1 LVYVQISKSARQIS
15 SDMST
20 KSLMQLS
27 AFLCLIALQLLI
39 VNPVSGRQLEP
50 AASTLVE
57 RLTRDGVDR
66 EYLQDLFARPE
77 FRLVP
82 QAVAKSL
89 IRKEANLNY
98 AQYLEKYAVDRTIA
112 YLRTHRRSLEGMEQ
126 HFGISAPV
134 VVAIL
139 SVETSCGRYMGK
151 FPTVNVL
158 ATQAL
163 SLEPTI
169 YGRIYDLIP
178 AKEKSKLTRER
189 VRERLT
195 KKSVR
200 AYAELKAFLAL
211 FKEQDRDP
219 LSVRGSMEGA
229 IGLPQFL
236 PSNINTYGFDGN
248 GDGKID
254 LFEHEDAIASVASF
268 LKAHKW
274 NEEGTEQEKKQV
286 IRLYNPSEYY
296 ADTILRLSQ
305 LLANYWP
312 QLHVP

>member
-1 LVYVQISKSARQIS
+1 
-15 SDMST
+15 
-20 KSLMQLS
+20 MQLS
-27 AFLCLIALQLLI
+27 ASLCLIALQLLI

-50 AASTLVE
+50 VASTLVE
-57 RLTRDGVDR
+57 RLTRDGLDR
-66 EYLQDLFARPE
+66 EYLQDLFVRPE

-112 YLRTHRRSLEGMEQ
+112 YLRAHRRSLERMEQ

-151 FPTVNVL
+151 FQTVNVL

-163 SLEPTI
+163 SLQPTI

-189 VRERLT
+189 VRERLME
-195 KKSVR
+195 KSIR

-312 QLHVP
+312 

>member
-1 LVYVQISKSARQIS
+1 
-15 SDMST
+15 MST

-27 AFLCLIALQLLI
+27 ASLCLIALQLLI

-50 AASTLVE
+50 VASTLVE
-57 RLTRDGVDR
+57 RLTRDGLDR

-163 SLEPTI
+163 SLQPTI

-189 VRERLT
+189 VRERLME
-195 KKSVR
+195 KSIR

-312 QLHVP
+312 

>member
-1 LVYVQISKSARQIS
+1 
-15 SDMST
+15 MST

-27 AFLCLIALQLLI
+27 ASLCLIALQLLI

-50 AASTLVE
+50 VASTLVE
-57 RLTRDGVDR
+57 RLTRDGLDR

-163 SLEPTI
+163 SLQPTI

-189 VRERLT
+189 ARERLME
-195 KKSVR
+195 KSVR

-312 QLHVP
+312 

>member
-1 LVYVQISKSARQIS
+1 MVYVQISKSACQIS

-27 AFLCLIALQLLI
+27 ASLCLIALQLLI

-50 AASTLVE
+50 VASTLVE
-57 RLTRDGVDR
+57 RLTRDGLDR

-112 YLRTHRRSLEGMEQ
+112 YLRTHRRSLEGVEQ

-163 SLEPTI
+163 SLQPTI

-189 VRERLT
+189 VRERLME
-195 KKSVR
+195 KSIR

-236 PSNINTYGFDGN
+236 PSNINRYGFDGN

-312 QLHVP
+312 

>member
-1 LVYVQISKSARQIS
+1 
-15 SDMST
+15 MST

-27 AFLCLIALQLLI
+27 ASLCLIALQLLI

-50 AASTLVE
+50 VASTLVE
-57 RLTRDGVDR
+57 RLTRDGLDR

-126 HFGISAPV
+126 HFAISAPV

-163 SLEPTI
+163 SLQPTI

-189 VRERLT
+189 VRERLME
-195 KKSVR
+195 KSIR

-312 QLHVP
+312 

>member
-1 LVYVQISKSARQIS
+1 
-15 SDMST
+15 MST

-27 AFLCLIALQLLI
+27 ASLCLIALQLLI

-50 AASTLVE
+50 VASTLVE
-57 RLTRDGVDR
+57 RLTRDGLDR
-66 EYLQDLFARPE
+66 EYLQDLFVRPE

-112 YLRTHRRSLEGMEQ
+112 YLRAHRRSLERMEQ

-151 FPTVNVL
+151 FQTVNVL

-163 SLEPTI
+163 SLQPTI

-189 VRERLT
+189 VRERLME
-195 KKSVR
+195 KSIR

-312 QLHVP
+312 

>member
-1 LVYVQISKSARQIS
+1 
-15 SDMST
+15 MST

-27 AFLCLIALQLLI
+27 ASLCLIALQLLI

-50 AASTLVE
+50 VASTLVE
-57 RLTRDGVDR
+57 RLTRDGLDR

-98 AQYLEKYAVDRTIA
+98 AQYLEKYAVDRTIR

-151 FPTVNVL
+151 FETVNVL

-163 SLEPTI
+163 SLQPAI

-189 VRERLT
+189 VRERLME
-195 KKSVR
+195 KSVR

-312 QLHVP
+312 

>member
-1 LVYVQISKSARQIS
+1 MS
-15 SDMST
+15 SDMSI
-20 KSLMQLS
+20 KSLIQPS

-57 RLTRDGVDR
+57 SLTRDGLDR

-151 FPTVNVL
+151 FETVNVL

-163 SLEPTI
+163 SLQPAI

-189 VRERLT
+189 ARERLME
-195 KKSVR
+195 KSVR

-312 QLHVP
+312 

>member
-1 LVYVQISKSARQIS
+1 
-15 SDMST
+15 
-20 KSLMQLS
+20 MQLS
-27 AFLCLIALQLLI
+27 ASLCLIALQLLI

-50 AASTLVE
+50 VASTLVE
-57 RLTRDGVDR
+57 RLTRDGLDR

-163 SLEPTI
+163 SLQPTI

-189 VRERLT
+189 VRERLME
-195 KKSVR
+195 KSVR

-211 FKEQDRDP
+211 FREQDRDP

-268 LKAHKW
+268 LEAHKW

-296 ADTILRLSQ
+296 ADTIFRLSQ

-312 QLHVP
+312 

>member
-1 LVYVQISKSARQIS
+1 
-15 SDMST
+15 
-20 KSLMQLS
+20 MQLS
-27 AFLCLIALQLLI
+27 ASLCLIALQLLI

-50 AASTLVE
+50 VASTLVE
-57 RLTRDGVDR
+57 RLTRDGLDR

-163 SLEPTI
+163 SLQPTI

-189 VRERLT
+189 VRERLME
-195 KKSVR
+195 KSVR

-312 QLHVP
+312 

>member
-27 AFLCLIALQLLI
+27 ASLCLIALQLLI

-50 AASTLVE
+50 VASTLVE
-57 RLTRDGVDR
+57 RLTRDGLDR
-66 EYLQDLFARPE
+66 EYLQDLFVRPE

-112 YLRTHRRSLEGMEQ
+112 YLRAHRRSLERMEQ

-151 FPTVNVL
+151 FQTVNVL

-163 SLEPTI
+163 SLQPTI

-189 VRERLT
+189 VRERLME
-195 KKSVR
+195 KSIR

-312 QLHVP
+312 